1 MSTRAV
7 STTWR
12 FAVIL
17 SAALL
22 VTAALAIPVGAQ
34 TFQDTFVGALD
45 NNCSRLAGCP
55 GTHAPTPTSPA
66 GRTRRSRC

>member
-12 FAVIL
+12 VAVIL
-17 SAALL
+17 SVALL

-45 NNCSRLAGCP
+45 NNCRRLAGGPFGPNLGAICAP
-55 GTHAPTPTSPA
+55 GIIPGPDV
-66 GRTRRSRC
+66 